1 MYFGDEGS
9 YSQQAME
16 RFFGKGGYIS
26 YARQKFTDVMKAVSE
41 GEADYGVV
49 PIENSSTGGITDIYD
64 HMLEYNI
71 HIVGEQIIKIE
82 HALLAKKGVKAEDIC
97 KVYSH
102 SQGIRQCSSFFNS
115 HPEIEAIAVS
125 STVAGAKAAAEASD
139 NSSAAIAS
147 EKAADV
153 YGLEILKSRINEQDN
168 NSTRF
173 VVFSSEKKY
182 IKNAQK
188 ISISFEAKHESGAL
202 YRILS
207 HFYRNGINLEK
218 IESRPIPDRTW
229 EYRFF
234 VDIAG
239 NLMMQSV
246 KNSLGGAEEESEGLT
261 ILGNY

>member
-1 MYFGDEGS
+1 M
-9 YSQQAME
+9 
-16 RFFGKGGYIS
+16 
-26 YARQKFTDVMKAVSE
+26 
-41 GEADYGVV
+41 
-49 PIENSSTGGITDIYD
+49 
-64 HMLEYNI
+64 
-71 HIVGEQIIKIE
+71 
-82 HALLAKKGVKAEDIC
+82 
-97 KVYSH
+97 
-102 SQGIRQCSSFFNS
+102 
-115 HPEIEAIAVS
+115 
-125 STVAGAKAAAEASD
+125 
-139 NSSAAIAS
+139 
-147 EKAADV
+147 

-182 IKNAQK
+182 IKNAKK

-261 ILGNY
+261 ILCNY